1 MADMNE
7 LYQEIILDHNRHPRN
22 YHRLDGARK
31 AEGHNPMCGDHVT
44 VYVKEKDGKIE
55 DVAFQG
61 SGCAISTAS
70 ASIMTE
76 MLKGKTVDQANA
88 LFSRFQAMVTGKSSP
103 GDAAREDADVDVLQA
118 FEHVS
123 DYPMRVKCA
132 TLAWHTLKAALE
144 GRESA

>member
-1 MADMNE
+1 MTDLNE
-7 LYQEIILDHNRHPRN
+7 LYQEIILDHNKRPRN
-22 YHRLDGARK
+22 YHTLADARK
-31 AEGHNPMCGDHVT
+31 AEGHNPMCGDNVT
-44 VYVKEKDGKIE
+44 VFVRETGGKID

-76 MLKGKTVDQANA
+76 LLKGKTVEEADA
-88 LFSRFQAMVTGKSSP
+88 LFRRFQAMVTGKSDP
-103 GDAAREDADVDVLQA
+103 EAHREDAEIDALEA

-123 DYPMRVKCA
+123 AYPMRVKCA